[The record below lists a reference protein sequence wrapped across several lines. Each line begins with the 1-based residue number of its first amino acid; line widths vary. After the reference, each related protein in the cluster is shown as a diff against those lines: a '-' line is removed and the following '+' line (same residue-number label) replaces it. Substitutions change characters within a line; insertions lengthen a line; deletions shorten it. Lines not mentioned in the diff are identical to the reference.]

1 LKSGGA
7 GTNFYKSLVIHEPRV
22 FGRIDSPYRKARY
35 FSNLGPRER
44 FAFLDEYKAV
54 IYAIQNGGEEM
65 RIRKVHLIRELILDG
80 LRNSLLYC

>member
-35 FSNLGPRER
+35 FSNLSPRER